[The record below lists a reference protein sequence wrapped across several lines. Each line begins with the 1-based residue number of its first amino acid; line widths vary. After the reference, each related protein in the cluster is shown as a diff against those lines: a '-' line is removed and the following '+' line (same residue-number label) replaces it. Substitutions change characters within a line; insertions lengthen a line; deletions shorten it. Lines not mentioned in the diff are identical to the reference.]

1 MTLALRAHHLLCR
14 LTYAGRGYS
23 PDFVRN
29 FDHITARLAAGAPIT
44 LVHGPDAIC
53 APLCCG
59 PDGNNAHC
67 HQESARAR
75 DAQATRELA
84 PWIGGLPGTGLTLDA
99 ALLAR
104 LRAAFASGQIRGACD
119 GCEWTELC
127 SRIAA
132 DGFTGVRLQI
142 PARTADPA
150 PEERPGCNP
159 HRP

>member
-1 MTLALRAHHLLCR
+1 MTLALRAHHLLCM

-67 HQESARAR
+67 HQASAQAR
-75 DAQATRELA
+75 DAQATRNWRRGSAACRALA
-84 PWIGGLPGTGLTLDA
+84 
-99 ALLAR
+99 
-104 LRAAFASGQIRGACD
+104 
-119 GCEWTELC
+119 
-127 SRIAA
+127 
-132 DGFTGVRLQI
+132 
-142 PARTADPA
+142 
-150 PEERPGCNP
+150 
-159 HRP
+159 

>member
-1 MTLALRAHHLLCR
+1 MTLALRAHHLLCM

-29 FDHITARLAAGAPIT
+29 FDHITASLAAGAPIT
-44 LVHGPDAIC
+44 LVHRPDAIC

-132 DGFTGVRLQI
+132 DGFTGVRLHM
-142 PARTADPA
+142 PAGTTDPA
-150 PEERPGCNP
+150 PEDRPGCNP

>member
-1 MTLALRAHHLLCR
+1 MTLALRAHHLLCM

-29 FDHITARLAAGAPIT
+29 FDHITASLAAGAPIT

-132 DGFTGVRLQI
+132 DGFTGVRLHM
-142 PARTADPA
+142 PAGTTDPA
-150 PEERPGCNP
+150 PEDCPGCNP

>member
-1 MTLALRAHHLLCR
+1 MTLALRAHHLLCM

-29 FDHITARLAAGAPIT
+29 FDHITASLAAGAPIT

-75 DAQATRELA
+75 DAQATRALA

-132 DGFTGVRLQI
+132 DGFTGVRLHM
-142 PARTADPA
+142 PAGTTDPA
-150 PEERPGCNP
+150 PEDRPGCNP

>member
-1 MTLALRAHHLLCR
+1 MTLALRAHHLLCM

-23 PDFVRN
+23 PDFLRT
-29 FDHITARLAAGAPIT
+29 FDHITASLAAGAPIT

-59 PDGNNAHC
+59 PDGNNAHW

-132 DGFTGVRLQI
+132 DGFTGVRLQM
-142 PARTADPA
+142 PAGTADPA
-150 PEERPGCNP
+150 PEDRPGCNP

>member
-1 MTLALRAHHLLCR
+1 MTLALRAHHLLCM

-67 HQESARAR
+67 HQARAQAR

-119 GCEWTELC
+119 G
-127 SRIAA
+127 
-132 DGFTGVRLQI
+132 
-142 PARTADPA
+142 
-150 PEERPGCNP
+150 
-159 HRP
+159 

>member
-1 MTLALRAHHLLCR
+1 MTLALRAHHLLCM

-44 LVHGPDAIC
+44 LVHRPDAIC

-67 HQESARAR
+67 HQVSAQAR

-132 DGFTGVRLQI
+132 DGFTGVRLHM
-142 PARTADPA
+142 PAGTTDPA
-150 PEERPGCNP
+150 PEDRPGFNP